1 MNITRLLFVVQFL
14 RLIQEGRE
22 TDQLIKNGG
31 VDLLKKSTLEQENA
45 LNIQWYRLSLP
56 NPFSVGVITMLLVAS
71 VPWGWAS
78 VIYYFNLPVPLQGI
92 LSLSIAPFL
101 CIYAAF
107 IPYTLGRGYVSG
119 LLLILYFYPF
129 NIMMTLA
136 GFFDIHKINR
146 DQ

>member
-1 MNITRLLFVVQFL
+1 
-14 RLIQEGRE
+14 
-22 TDQLIKNGG
+22 
-31 VDLLKKSTLEQENA
+31 
-45 LNIQWYRLSLP
+45 
-56 NPFSVGVITMLLVAS
+56 MLLVAS

-136 GFFDIHKINR
+136 VFF
-146 DQ
+146 